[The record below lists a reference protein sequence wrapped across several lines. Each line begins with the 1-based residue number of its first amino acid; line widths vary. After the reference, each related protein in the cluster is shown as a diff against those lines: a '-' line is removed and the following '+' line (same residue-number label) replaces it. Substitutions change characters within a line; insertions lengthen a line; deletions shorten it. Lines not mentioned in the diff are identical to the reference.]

1 MKVKLSNSIFFIIDC
16 IRFLWYTGPIAG
28 LDIEEAEEKLK
39 R

>member
-1 MKVKLSNSIFFIIDC
+1 MIKKILIYIKEC
-16 IRFLWYTGPIAG
+16 ICFLWYTGPIAG